1 MSSRYRPARP
11 FTSFILTTVQ
21 ESKLNE
27 DTTQSFKQLLTEH
40 QHTFAKDTMDIGFC
54 PLMQHDID
62 TGDAPPIKQ
71 SPRRPAL
78 GALDAEDTILD
89 EMLSTGVIGPSSSEW
104 ASPVCLVKKEDGT
117 CRFCV
122 DYRRVNA
129 VSRRDAFPVPDIQD
143 ALDSLRSAQH
153 FATIDLLSGYW
164 QLGMTER
171 AKERSAFC
179 TRRGLFCFNRMP
191 FELSGEPSTFCRLMS
206 NALSDLLWRI
216 CLCYLDGIVIYTRTQ
231 AELLERIHSAV
242 VQLVEYRSR
251 NQEVAGSTHT
261 LSTASNLE
269 QVANLLCAQ
278 ANSASYPQ
286 RDAK

>member
-1 MSSRYRPARP
+1 MSSRYRPAKP

-89 EMLSTGVIGPSSSEW
+89 EMLSTGVIRPSSSEW

-117 CRFCV
+117 CFCV
-122 DYRRVNA
+122 DYRRVT
-129 VSRRDAFPVPDIQD
+129 P
-143 ALDSLRSAQH
+143 
-153 FATIDLLSGYW
+153 Y
-164 QLGMTER
+164 
-171 AKERSAFC
+171 
-179 TRRGLFCFNRMP
+179 
-191 FELSGEPSTFCRLMS
+191 
-206 NALSDLLWRI
+206 
-216 CLCYLDGIVIYTRTQ
+216 
-231 AELLERIHSAV
+231 
-242 VQLVEYRSR
+242 LVETLFQSLTYR
-251 NQEVAGSTHT
+251 T
-261 LSTASNLE
+261 LSIVFAVLNILPPSIFSVDTGS
-269 QVANLLCAQ
+269 
-278 ANSASYPQ
+278 SA
-286 RDAK
+286 